1 MTAECQKKKKKERIN
16 HEQSGEGKDGSR
28 AKRQKVDKKAN
39 RDMVVGG
46 GKART
51 SEKRTSESVGK
62 RGKKGSRVSESVEQQ
77 PPEKSGREEVERQL
91 LCLSATPHTKL
102 LVSPDAEKPWFDQVC
117 LLNLHSNDII
127 QSTSVPPTSLSF
139 LLKGL

>member
-1 MTAECQKKKKKERIN
+1 MTAECRKKKKKERIN
-16 HEQSGEGKDGSR
+16 HEQSEEGKDESR

-46 GKART
+46 GKAGT
-51 SEKRTSESVGK
+51 EKKTSESVGK

-91 LCLSATPHTKL
+91 LYLSATPHTKL
-102 LVSPDAEKPWFDQVC
+102 MVSPDAEQLWFDQVC
-117 LLNLHSNDII
+117 LLSLHSNDII
-127 QSTSVPPTSLSF
+127 QSKCGHF
-139 LLKGL
+139 LAFKGIDPL